1 MNKQEQLH
9 YITVEELV
17 KDTSSK
23 KMIIT
28 KIAVEWWLM
37 GIKSFQI
44 NLKILLYFFM
54 ISLLYLLKIFLKM
67 QWKFTNIEQ
76 WNHFLNIP
84 LLHLYL
90 ICSWYLFHQGL
101 LLGSVKLKR
110 VIYGESTWFFHI
122 KKIMRLFLFCEFL
135 INQFIFWQVFLI
147 STFPFFC
154 CQDVLCSSLCQWKCF
169 WERAIYLGWKKKMVK
184 LFAGGQKRL
193 PVTRLLNWLKIVLYL
208 HNHGICAFAQ
218 SNINVLHMKT
228 AELNARRLPIWH
240 SLKHLVRKK
249 FAINPWVMV
258 QLHQFPCLKVLLG
271 RKRKSLTPT
280 PFVPSPQLV
289 MSQIRM
295 N

>member
-1 MNKQEQLH
+1 MRYQL
-9 YITVEELV
+9 VEELV

-37 GIKSFQI
+37 SIKSFQI

-110 VIYGESTWFFHI
+110 VIYGESAWFFHI

-147 STFPFFC
+147 STFPFF
-154 CQDVLCSSLCQWKCF
+154 S
-169 WERAIYLGWKKKMVK
+169 AKM
-184 LFAGGQKRL
+184 F
-193 PVTRLLNWLKIVLYL
+193 Y
-208 HNHGICAFAQ
+208 
-218 SNINVLHMKT
+218 VLHFVN
-228 AELNARRLPIWH
+228 ENVVE
-240 SLKHLVRKK
+240 S
-249 FAINPWVMV
+249 
-258 QLHQFPCLKVLLG
+258 
-271 RKRKSLTPT
+271 
-280 PFVPSPQLV
+280 VPSTWVEKKDGKTFCRWPKKDCRWQDY
-289 MSQIRM
+289 
-295 N
+295 